1 MKNKDNFKKQLIYEL
16 WQSAAFDDG
25 VYQLIEEITKSSL
38 NKESDK
44 ELPLK
49 EIYFELSTIRNRN
62 LVNRQQQL
70 KLRNTT
76 IAFFGMSVGSNA
88 ALTWMMLSRADN
100 IKIIDHDT
108 ISPTNLNRLRFGWED
123 IGNKKVDSV
132 AESILKINPFVNIT
146 KSSDISEESIRNI
159 FISNPKVDLVVDAI
173 DKIEDKLLLRKLC
186 KLNKIPLVSAADVG
200 DNVFLDIE
208 RYDISPLPNY
218 FLGRLPE
225 IESIDFSK
233 LTVLGRKKLLM
244 KLVGFESNSESMLES
259 LNSIGDTISTWP
271 QLGSTATIAG
281 GLITTTIKKILLGE
295 LIKSGRYYLDI
306 DKLLVSDFNLI
317 ERKNK
322 RRNLI
327 SKIDKKFHL
336 NK

>member
-38 NKESDK
+38 TKESSNV
-44 ELPLK
+44 LPLK

-100 IKIIDHDT
+100 IKIIDHDS

-132 AESILKINPFVNIT
+132 AESIFKINPFVNIA
-146 KSSDISEESIRNI
+146 KSSDISEESIRKI
-159 FISNPKVDLVVDAI
+159 FITNPKVDFVVDAI
-173 DKIEDKLLLRKLC
+173 DKIEDKLLLRQLC
-186 KLNKIPLVSAADVG
+186 KFNKIPLVSAADVG

-208 RYDISPLPNY
+208 RYDIIPQPNY

-281 GLITTTIKKILLGE
+281 GLITTSIKKILLGE

-317 ERKNK
+317 ERKN
-322 RRNLI
+322 RRKNLI
-327 SKIDKKFHL
+327 SKINKKFHL